1 MKYNRIFKETINSLK
16 QLIDNTENGCYEY
29 DYEASLSGEIFYI
42 KIIVKNAT
50 IYEMSYFLKEL
61 DDWKVM
67 NNLKD
72 FQILIDKSK
81 GE

>member
-1 MKYNRIFKETINSLK
+1 MKHNKIFEETINSLK

-61 DDWKVM
+61 YDWQIM
-67 NNLKD
+67 NGLKGY
-72 FQILIDKSK
+72 QILIEK
-81 GE
+81 GKNI